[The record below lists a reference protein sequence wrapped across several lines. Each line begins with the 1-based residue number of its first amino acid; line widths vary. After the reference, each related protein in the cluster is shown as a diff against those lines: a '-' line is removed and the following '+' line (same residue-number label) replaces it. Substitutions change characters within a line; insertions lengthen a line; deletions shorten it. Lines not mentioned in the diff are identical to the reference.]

1 MAITDNESGPHQR
14 LRAYLANN
22 PHISLRTLSRK
33 LGRNDAYLHQ
43 FLNRGSPRILP
54 EQLRL
59 SLSAMLGIPE
69 HELREQDDQR
79 TCKDDNLKIPFLETR
94 PAMHTHKGTDSFD
107 EQKEKE
113 VTYQL
118 VGNLEADLAKSQIS
132 LSSPMGKALI
142 AKQSGDE
149 VIVKAPAGDQVY
161 EVLSVRYQ

>member
-1 MAITDNESGPHQR
+1 MDRFLLTVTGAER
-14 LRAYLANN
+14 LHA
-22 PHISLRTLSRK
+22 
-33 LGRNDAYLHQ
+33 
-43 FLNRGSPRILP
+43 
-54 EQLRL
+54 
-59 SLSAMLGIPE
+59 
-69 HELREQDDQR
+69 EL
-79 TCKDDNLKIPFLETR
+79 KNLKSVQR
-94 PAMHTHKGTDSFD
+94 PKVIAAIAEARSHGDLSENAEYDAAKEQQAFIEGRIAELNSQLSIAEVIDPTKLNANGKVIFGAYVTLFD

>member
-1 MAITDNESGPHQR
+1 MDRVLLTVTGAER
-14 LRAYLANN
+14 LHA
-22 PHISLRTLSRK
+22 
-33 LGRNDAYLHQ
+33 
-43 FLNRGSPRILP
+43 
-54 EQLRL
+54 
-59 SLSAMLGIPE
+59 
-69 HELREQDDQR
+69 EL
-79 TCKDDNLKIPFLETR
+79 KNLKSVQR
-94 PAMHTHKGTDSFD
+94 PKVIAAIAEARSHGDLSENAEYDAAKEQQAFIEGRIAELNSQLSIAEVIDPTKLNANGKVIFGAYVTLFD

-132 LSSPMGKALI
+132 LSSPMGKAMI